1 MGAGFFQTH
10 TKAMKLLIHIILK
23 SLLLTII
30 GVAAYLIF
38 INFIA

>member
-1 MGAGFFQTH
+1 
-10 TKAMKLLIHIILK
+10 MKLLVHIILK
-23 SLLLTII
+23 SLLLTAI